1 MRTTRIGI
9 DIDDLHIAP
18 KAALQKAAALR
29 FGHVEMPAGHGEL
42 SPGNLSASGRRHLSR
57 FLSGLGL
64 DVAALVADV
73 AGTRLTDPASTG
85 ERIDRTTQIMGLAR
99 DLGVGVVTASVGSL
113 THPETGE
120 PSPLAL
126 DALRQIG
133 EHADMIGTTYAIRPL
148 CETVLGLTRVL
159 DEVACPSISICL
171 DPAAMVMSGM
181 NPLPVLERFA
191 DSLSLVHMRDAT
203 AGGPH
208 SSGTETRL
216 GEGDVD
222 LAAVISGLV
231 DAEFGGVHI
240 LRRTDSRT
248 PAADLEAGRDV
259 LATYM

>member
-1 MRTTRIGI
+1 
-9 DIDDLHIAP
+9 
-18 KAALQKAAALR
+18 
-29 FGHVEMPAGHGEL
+29 
-42 SPGNLSASGRRHLSR
+42 RHLSR

-73 AGTRLTDPASTG
+73 PGTRLTDPASTD
-85 ERIDRTTQIMGLAR
+85 ERIDRTRLIMELAR

-148 CETVLGLTRVL
+148 CETALGLARVL
-159 DEVACPSISICL
+159 DEVGCPSISICL
-171 DPAAMVMSGM
+171 DPAAMVMSGV

-191 DSLSLVHMRDAT
+191 DSLSIVHVRDGT
-203 AGGPH
+203 AGGAH

-222 LAAVISGLV
+222 LAAIISGLV

-248 PAADLEAGRDV
+248 PEADLEAGRDV